1 MFDKHKSLDVIESE
15 KAVIYSIYPKKNL
28 RESEQSFALK
38 HLKSEVNNFEKKER
52 RSQIHCGLSRLSASA
67 LKIARFFFCIYLVE
81 VGD

>member
-38 HLKSEVNNFEKKER
+38 HLKSEVHNFEKKEKEVV
-52 RSQIHCGLSRLSASA
+52 HCGLNRSTASSK
-67 LKIARFFFCIYLVE
+67 LH
-81 VGD
+81 